1 MKKKPN
7 SKIVYSLDPCM
18 VTPAEYIQ
26 IIAAG
31 IYGAALFFTIFDL
44 SAKQKIG
51 SNLAGNGGNA

>member
-18 VTPAEYIQ
+18 VTPAESIQ

-31 IYGAALFFTIFDL
+31 IYGAIFYRFDF
-44 SAKQKIG
+44 SEKQKIG
-51 SNLAGNGGNA
+51 SNLAGD